1 MANRIDLHTH
11 TTASDGTLSPAELV
25 SHAKELG
32 LTTVAITDHDT
43 MGGVAEAKRAGAAL
57 GVEVIPGI
65 EISTDYLGVDTH
77 VLGYGM
83 DETAPALRQVLDW
96 VIEDRRRRNE
106 KIAELMRRDGIDV
119 SLEALEAQNPGA
131 TIGRPHF
138 ARLLVE
144 QSIADSVSDAFARF
158 LSAGK
163 QYYLPRSYL
172 PMENSVAVIQSCGGA
187 AVLAHPL
194 QYGYPDAELRALIA
208 RAAELG
214 MSGMEIYYTGYTAQ
228 QIAQLSALAAEF
240 GLFVTGGSDF
250 HGANKPSIELG
261 RGHGALNVPEQCLTD
276 LKARLGERTL

>member
-11 TTASDGTLSPAELV
+11 TTASDGTLSPTELV
-25 SHAKELG
+25 AHAKELG
-32 LTTVAITDHDT
+32 VTTLAITDHDT
-43 MGGVAEAKRAGAAL
+43 MGGVAEARRAGEQL

-65 EISTDYLGVDTH
+65 EISTDYLGEDTH

-83 DETAPALRQVLDW
+83 DESAPELREVLDW

-106 KIAELMRRDGIDV
+106 KIAALMRRDGIDI

-144 QSIADSVSDAFARF
+144 RGIAVSVPDAFARF
-158 LSAGK
+158 LSQDK
-163 QYYLPRSYL
+163 KYYLPRTYL
-172 PMENSVAVIQSCGGA
+172 PMKTAVKVIRSCGGI

-194 QYGYPDAELRALIA
+194 QYGYSEEQLHALIA

-214 MSGMEIYYTGYTAQ
+214 VGGMEIHYTGYTDQ
-228 QIAQLSALAAEF
+228 QIAWLAALAEEF

-250 HGANKPSIELG
+250 HGANKPAIELG
-261 RGHGALNVPEQCLTD
+261 RGHGGLNVPEKCLID
-276 LKARLGERTL
+276 LKARLEGRI